1 MAPVLPFICEEI
13 YQGLLQEED
22 SSIHLENYPEAKTQ
36 LINVELEEQITIAK
50 KIIKTARNIRLN
62 LDIPNKQPLEKILI
76 ISNNDELVKNIESV
90 KEIIL
95 DELNLKNIDFINEVD
110 DWFKYE
116 CKPDFSKLGPKL
128 GSEITNLASYLK
140 KLKQKDIKELIKNE
154 EMSFENYKISVS
166 DLDMRLVKVN
176 ELDSHEIIEEFSI
189 NIDTQISD
197 QLFYERISREIVS
210 IVQNQRKDMKF
221 DITDRIKLNIITD
234 DEKAKESFK
243 VFSDYISKETLASE
257 INLIDQKATNML
269 LDFKLDTVIE
279 KI

>member
-1 MAPVLPFICEEI
+1 
-13 YQGLLQEED
+13 
-22 SSIHLENYPEAKTQ
+22 
-36 LINVELEEQITIAK
+36 
-50 KIIKTARNIRLN
+50 
-62 LDIPNKQPLEKILI
+62 
-76 ISNNDELVKNIESV
+76 
-90 KEIIL
+90 
-95 DELNLKNIDFINEVD
+95 
-110 DWFKYE
+110 
-116 CKPDFSKLGPKL
+116 
-128 GSEITNLASYLK
+128 
-140 KLKQKDIKELIKNE
+140 
-154 EMSFENYKISVS
+154 MSFKNYKISVS

-176 ELDSHEIIEEFSI
+176 ELDSHEIIEDFSI